1 MCMAKLRF
9 KFGIVVDVIHGFLDW
24 GLDSELGY
32 GMLWV
37 WLVGLASP
45 SVELP
50 VLSSWVLVK
59 PKVPVPKYSV
69 TGQC

>member
-1 MCMAKLRF
+1 MAKLRF
-9 KFGIVVDVIHGFLDW
+9 KFGIVVDVIHGFLDL

-32 GMLWV
+32 GMLRV

-50 VLSSWVLVK
+50 VLSS
-59 PKVPVPKYSV
+59 
-69 TGQC
+69 

>member
-1 MCMAKLRF
+1 MAKLRF
-9 KFGIVVDVIHGFLDW
+9 KFGIVVGVIHGFLDW

-32 GMLWV
+32 GMLRV

-59 PKVPVPKYSV
+59 PKVPVPKY
-69 TGQC
+69 